1 MAKSRFNHIFKGL
14 QEKVFAPMEDPKMP
28 LAEHLEELRVRLTR
42 AVIIVGIVFVTTF
55 YFSEAIMALV
65 RIPLENAFV
74 FVKFSEQYS
83 LDSIIKHRNFGEL
96 VTWLSTGQLVMR
108 WEPSPLAHQVPLV
121 FLAPAEAIWN
131 NVKVSMLFATFLMMP
146 YLLWEIWMFSAPGL
160 HAHERRFVLPFVILS
175 SVAFY
180 AGLTFCYFVVLPFAL
195 NFLVSY
201 GIDSGFVP
209 QLSIAAFVGFNLW
222 FLLIF
227 GLMFELPLAI
237 TLLARLG
244 WVNAVMLRKYWKWAL
259 VGSFAIA
266 AILTPTPDPFNQA
279 IMAVPMYSFYELG
292 IVGAKLFGKKKSA
305 AEVASGST
313 AATAVAR
320 SS

>member
-1 MAKSRFNHIFKGL
+1 MAKSRFNNIFKGL

-96 VTWLSTGQLVMR
+96 ITWLSTGQLVMR

>member
-1 MAKSRFNHIFKGL
+1 MAKSRFNHLFKGL

-74 FVKFSEQYS
+74 FVKFSDQYS

-146 YLLWEIWMFSAPGL
+146 YLLWETWMFSAPGL

-175 SVAFY
+175 SLAFY
-180 AGLTFCYFVVLPFAL
+180 TGLTFCFFVVLPFAL

-259 VGSFAIA
+259 VTSFAISA
-266 AILTPTPDPFNQA
+266 LLTPTPDPFNQA

-292 IVGAKLFGKKKSA
+292 IIGAKLFGKKKSA
-305 AEVASGST
+305 PEVASPT

>member
-244 WVNAVMLRKYWKWAL
+244 WVNAVMLRKYWKWAF